1 MNIQEDL
8 SNCIPSVL
16 SGDIGQLAQLP
27 WTTDHETNY
36 NRKQHQF
43 EFQWYGERLKM
54 PYRVYYNALKP
65 ETLEALTEGQRLII
79 AALLSRHA
87 NGHVRE
93 KNLAL
98 IIQNPL
104 PWLIPFIVQLSGE
117 YILEIVE
124 IIKENLEQLP
134 KKEFAEFFKNNPG
147 WFPITQQRMIS
158 YWNCYDRVKPEYTQ
172 FANHPAH
179 EILTFYKRCLAETEL
194 SQQ

>member
-8 SNCIPSVL
+8 SNCMPSVL

-27 WTTDHETNY
+27 WTANHETGY
-36 NRKQHQF
+36 NSKQHQF
-43 EFQWYGERLKM
+43 EFQCNGEQLKM
-54 PYRVYYNALKP
+54 PYRVYYSGLEP
-65 ETLEALTEGQRLII
+65 ETLKALTGKQRLII

-87 NGHVRE
+87 NGDIRE

-147 WFPITQQRMIS
+147 WLSITRQRMIS
-158 YWNCYDRVKPEYTQ
+158 YWNCYDRMKPEYTK

-179 EILTFYKRCLAETEL
+179 EILAFYKRCLAEAKL